1 MEMIYLEH
9 KVYAVILSVK
19 EIQSNMIEFVA
30 TLQSFYNSLVA
41 SKKSYFRNI
50 NQEIRKQF
58 ITDVLCLLF
67 FYLITLVR

>member
-1 MEMIYLEH
+1 MIYLEH

-19 EIQSNMIEFVA
+19 EIQSSMIEFVA

-50 NQEIRKQF
+50 NQEITKQF

>member
-1 MEMIYLEH
+1 MIYLEH
-9 KVYAVILSVK
+9 KIYAVILSVK
-19 EIQSNMIEFVA
+19 EIESSMIEFVG

-41 SKKSYFRNI
+41 SKRSYFRNI
-50 NQEIRKQF
+50 NQEITKQF

>member
-19 EIQSNMIEFVA
+19 EIQSSMIEFVA

-50 NQEIRKQF
+50 NQEITKQF

>member
-1 MEMIYLEH
+1 MMYLEH

-19 EIQSNMIEFVA
+19 EIQSSMIEFVA

-50 NQEIRKQF
+50 NQEITKQF

>member
-1 MEMIYLEH
+1 MIYLEH

-19 EIQSNMIEFVA
+19 EIESSMIEFVG

-50 NQEIRKQF
+50 NQEITKQF

-67 FYLITLVR
+67 LYLVTLVR

>member
-1 MEMIYLEH
+1 MIYLEH

-19 EIQSNMIEFVA
+19 EIESSMIEFVG

-50 NQEIRKQF
+50 NQEITKQF

-67 FYLITLVR
+67 LYLITLVR